1 MGGMSMTY
9 RVTLGAGRAL
19 LAATAIA
26 GLATL
31 ATPAKADVIEVQ
43 VFDNG
48 VLVAGSNVS
57 STTGVIPG
65 TTVSDANFSSITFS
79 AQGVPVLGNPDLSTV
94 NLDATASSAPTLP
107 ATLKVEITQINLT
120 GFPSG
125 TLNVFD
131 RSDALIGIITSVNQS
146 TYLDPS
152 NTAFGTGAGTLLDSN
167 TPTAFPDNHSANY
180 AVGPGLTTF
189 SETQIYTVV
198 FGGANAAYGGAM
210 DLKSVAA
217 PEPATFAVLG
227 MGLLGLYLA
236 RSRRRA

>member
-1 MGGMSMTY
+1 
-9 RVTLGAGRAL
+9 
-19 LAATAIA
+19 
-26 GLATL
+26 
-31 ATPAKADVIEVQ
+31 
-43 VFDNG
+43 
-48 VLVAGSNVS
+48 VS
-57 STTGVIPG
+57 SNTGVIPG
-65 TTVSDANFSSITFS
+65 TIVSDANFSSITFS

-94 NLDATASSAPTLP
+94 TLDATAGSAPTLP

-125 TLNVFD
+125 TLNV
-131 RSDALIGIITSVNQS
+131 SDHSDPLIGIITSVNQS

-167 TPTAFPDNHSANY
+167 TPVLFPDAHSANY

-198 FGGANAAYGGAM
+198 FGGANASYGGAM
-210 DLKSVAA
+210 DLKSVPSAV

-227 MGLLGLYLA
+227 TGLLGLYLT